1 MKNQIQTIF
10 LMLVCLFAS
19 ASYAQEPAVVKV
31 YRELGEIQERTSV
44 TFSPKKRQY
53 TDVST
58 VTLKGNTTV
67 HVWHM
72 FPEIMRNNKLWEMW
86 ITIHASGQQDKDVNK
101 RYRVYP
107 ERMYFSDGELSYMST
122 INLFKQQPD
131 TETMVVHYIFT
142 VVYKGKKEIT
152 ITWPLDMTVESTKD
166 KPTTV
171 INGIK
176 NGVVYHDGKLNT
188 LSRHNEGE
196 PGFTTERLKQM
207 MGDKY

>member
-1 MKNQIQTIF
+1 MKKQIQSF
-10 LMLVCLFAS
+10 LLILVCLLAP
-19 ASYAQEPAVVKV
+19 ASYAQDPAVVKV

-58 VTLKGNTTV
+58 VVIKGNTTV
-67 HVWHM
+67 RVWHV
-72 FPEIMRNNKLWEMW
+72 FPEVMRNNKLWKMW
-86 ITIHASGQQDKDVNK
+86 LTIHASGQQDKDVNK

-107 ERMYFSDGELSYMST
+107 ERMYFSDDELTYMST
-122 INLFKQQPD
+122 INMLKQQPNS
-131 TETMVVHYIFT
+131 ESMVVHYIFT
-142 VVYKGKKEIT
+142 IIYKGKKEVSIA
-152 ITWPLDMTVESTKD
+152 WPLDLTVESVKD

-188 LSRHNEGE
+188 LSRHSDGE
-196 PGFTTERLKQM
+196 PGFTRETLQEM
-207 MGDKY
+207 MGK